1 MTTKET
7 PMGNAMLSEW
17 DLLRV
22 DRDEKARELLANLK
36 EHRSELV
43 ELLDSVSGRR
53 YEDVVYRFYSGS
65 CKVYEVQY
73 NTDTIV
79 EALRKVAPKGIP
91 LSPLFE
97 RIYQAGVSA
106 KQIDT
111 EISERGKLILEAFL
125 HARYFLEMAVKY
137 GDELQDQPAYLPHGW
152 AAVLCLYQI
161 R

>member
-1 MTTKET
+1 
-7 PMGNAMLSEW
+7 MGNAMLTEW
-17 DLLRV
+17 ELVTV

-36 EHRSELV
+36 EHSSELM

-53 YEDVVYRFYSGS
+53 YEDVVYRFYCGS
-65 CKVYEVQY
+65 YKIYGAQE
-73 NTDTIV
+73 NTDAIV

-91 LSPLFE
+91 LSPIFE

-106 KQIDT
+106 KQIDAEIT
-111 EISERGKLILEAFL
+111 EQGKPILEAFL

-137 GDELQDQPAYLPHGW
+137 GDELQDQPAYFPCGW